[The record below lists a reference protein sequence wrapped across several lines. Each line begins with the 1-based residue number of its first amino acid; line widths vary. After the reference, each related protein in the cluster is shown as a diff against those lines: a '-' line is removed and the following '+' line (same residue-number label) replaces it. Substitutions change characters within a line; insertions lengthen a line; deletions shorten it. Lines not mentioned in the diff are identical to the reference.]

1 MLNQVQLIGHLGQDP
16 EVKHMQDGKLATFT
30 LATTEKWKDAKG
42 IKQEK
47 TEWHRVTIF
56 NEALVKVAE
65 SYLRKGSKVFLQG
78 RLSTDRYE
86 KDGQTHYATKII
98 LPNFGATLVMLDKK
112 PEEESA

>member
-16 EVKHMQDGKLATFT
+16 EVKHLTNGKLATFT

-56 NEALVKVAE
+56 NEALVTVAAN
-65 SYLRKGSKVFLQG
+65 YLHKGSKVFIQG
-78 RLSTDRYE
+78 RLSTDQYE
-86 KDGQTHYATKII
+86 QDGQTHYATKII
-98 LPNFGATLVMLDKK
+98 LPNFGATLIMLDKK
-112 PEEESA
+112 PEGE